1 MDFKA
6 LFSKKNTDD
15 FGAGLTVQNGVFKYV
30 LLERG
35 KNGYMISS
43 AISDT
48 FEEKSKENPYGEIFH
63 KLSGFAKN
71 KAPLSVSLP
80 VSETMLKLLYMPM
93 ELTDARLSLRYE
105 IENFFPVS
113 SGEAVF
119 DVADV
124 DFPFAEQYEGR
135 HYLAAVARKAK
146 IEALSDAART
156 YGFSIECVEP
166 AQIAIE
172 RAVSLYSGHGE
183 TVMFIYAEGQF
194 IQYILFWHNNGIF
207 YRSSYFNNYTDAQ
220 NPAGEVSEEFK
231 INVLTKE
238 IRRFLDEAY
247 AETKIAAKSAV
258 LLGPST
264 DYRLCQALQTQLA
277 PLKFD
282 CLNVMELNSI
292 EMINIDNKNS
302 QWDIPLGL
310 ALRHFDV

>member
-1 MDFKA
+1 MNFKE
-6 LFSKKNTDD
+6 LFNKKNTDNLS
-15 FGAGLTVQNGVFKYV
+15 AGLAVQNGVFRYV
-30 LLERG
+30 LLERA
-35 KNGYMISS
+35 KNGYIISS

-48 FEEKSKENPYGEIFH
+48 FEEKSKEKPYGEIFH
-63 KLSGFAKN
+63 KLSGFVKS
-71 KAPLSVSLP
+71 KAPLSVSMP
-80 VSETMLKLLYMPM
+80 VSETMLKMLYMPM
-93 ELTDARLSLRYE
+93 ELNDAKLSLRYE

-113 SGEAVF
+113 SKEALF

-135 HYLAAVARKAK
+135 HYLAAVIRKAK

-172 RAVSLYSGHGE
+172 RAVSLYSGYDE
-183 TVMFIYAEGQF
+183 AVLFVYVEGQF
-194 IQYILFWHNNGIF
+194 IQYIMFWHNNGIF
-207 YRSSYFNNYTDAQ
+207 YRSSYFNNYTDEQ
-220 NPAGEVSEEFK
+220 NAAGEVSEEFK
-231 INVLTKE
+231 INILTKE
-238 IRRFLDEAY
+238 IREILEESY
-247 AETKIAAKSAV
+247 TETKIAPKSAV

-264 DYRLCQALQTQLA
+264 DYKLCQALQTQFE

-282 CLNVMELNSI
+282 RLNVMELNSI

-302 QWDIPLGL
+302 QWDIALGL